1 MSKINSHE
9 KKVIVVGSI
18 NTDLVVYVDELP
30 QPGQTISGNQFAE
43 FSGGK
48 GANQAV
54 AAVRAG
60 VETVFLGAVG
70 NDVYGMQRCDDL
82 KREGMDVSGVL
93 VLKNCKSGIALIEVD
108 KHGENHVVVISGANA
123 GFGAEIISEERLKKC
138 NSAIILFQ
146 NEISIDANF
155 EIIKCLNKVAAQ
167 IIWNIAPALTR
178 LPPPDV
184 LDCIDFL
191 IVNETELLSL
201 CGESL
206 EKNNKKIADLAEK
219 LVEKSLRNLIVT
231 CGSRGSFWTRRDSFS
246 KRPETF
252 YQEPLSVEAV
262 DSVGAGDCF
271 CGVFAAGMSKHGE
284 VRNALAEA
292 TAASALSV
300 QKKGAQAAMPYR
312 KEIDKALLIMH

>member
-1 MSKINSHE
+1 MKLK

-18 NTDLVVYVDELP
+18 NTDLVAYVNKLP
-30 QPGQTISGNQFAE
+30 LPGQTISVNHFAE

-70 NDVYGMQRCDDL
+70 SDVYGMQRCDDL
-82 KREGMDVSGVL
+82 KREGIDVSGIL
-93 VLKNCKSGIALIEVD
+93 VLNNCRSGIALIEVD
-108 KHGENHVVVISGANA
+108 GTGENHVVVVPGANV
-123 GFGAEIISEERLKKC
+123 GFGAEIISKERLKKC

-146 NEISIDANF
+146 NEIAVKTNF
-155 EIIKCLNKVAAQ
+155 EIIKRLNKVGAQ
-167 IIWNIAPALTR
+167 IIWNIAPALTK

-184 LDCIDFL
+184 LGCVDFL

-201 CGESL
+201 SGEGL
-206 EKNNKKIADLAEK
+206 KENNKEITKLAER
-219 LVEKSLRNLIVT
+219 LVKERIKNLIVT
-231 CGSRGSFWTRRDSFS
+231 RGSRGSFWTRRDPFS
-246 KRPETF
+246 NNIKTF
-252 YQEPLSVEAV
+252 YQAPLSVKAV

-284 VRNALAEA
+284 IPIALAEA

-312 KEIDKALLIMH
+312 NEIDEALHIMH